1 MRKVIA
7 ILMML
12 LLVPNLFSQVRNGW
26 RSIYDTFG
34 RLTRMSFYKN
44 GVDVTDSNFYFQYYT
59 DNVIKGIITGEI
71 VKEGGCRNGSIIL
84 FDESGNLA
92 SYNVKREGQEAFN
105 YACDYLGVCNGKW
118 VDAFDVNT
126 NCWLSDSF
134 SVENGELILYNEK
147 NIGVALYRPP
157 VPIDLNCE
165 FIFQAKIPRD
175 KNSSKVGVCLGWD
188 GPENYYLF
196 EISYGESYSALC
208 YEDGVYKPLIEGRR
222 PIEKKG
228 DNSNEIRISRNGTN
242 LIVEVNQ
249 NIEMVIPAPRFKTS
263 TIGLM
268 TRSKGNARFMD
279 FGFTYSVPKD
289 SWLYTNPKIGKG
301 TGFFI
306 STSGRI
312 LTTYDAVAGA
322 KSIFVKGKIGENMF
336 LLSA

>member
-92 SYNVKREGQEAFN
+92 SYNVKREGQVAFN

-147 NIGVALYRPP
+147 NIGVALY
-157 VPIDLNCE
+157 
-165 FIFQAKIPRD
+165 
-175 KNSSKVGVCLGWD
+175 
-188 GPENYYLF
+188 
-196 EISYGESYSALC
+196 
-208 YEDGVYKPLIEGRR
+208 
-222 PIEKKG
+222 
-228 DNSNEIRISRNGTN
+228 
-242 LIVEVNQ
+242 
-249 NIEMVIPAPRFKTS
+249 
-263 TIGLM
+263 
-268 TRSKGNARFMD
+268 
-279 FGFTYSVPKD
+279 
-289 SWLYTNPKIGKG
+289 
-301 TGFFI
+301 
-306 STSGRI
+306 
-312 LTTYDAVAGA
+312 
-322 KSIFVKGKIGENMF
+322 
-336 LLSA
+336 